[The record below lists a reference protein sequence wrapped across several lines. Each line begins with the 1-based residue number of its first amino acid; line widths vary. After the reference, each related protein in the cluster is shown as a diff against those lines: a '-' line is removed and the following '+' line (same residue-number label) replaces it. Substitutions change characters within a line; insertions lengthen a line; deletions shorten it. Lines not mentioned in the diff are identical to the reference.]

1 VKIEARGA
9 RTSPIQA
16 ERSAVVKRKPRP
28 ALGTDRGSDMGI
40 FEGAGSLPSSPIQA
54 ECSAGVNG
62 PPASHNLNRKPL
74 WTGRLRNCLLAD
86 ETAPRLGFFLTART
100 LRKAPA
106 NSRLRDRGL
115 TDLFSVILAR
125 KCLMHCVQ
133 IVESSPF
140 RPLVRVVSGVVNK
153 SR

>member
-1 VKIEARGA
+1 MKIEARGA
-9 RTSPIQA
+9 LTSPIQA

-74 WTGRLRNCLLAD
+74 WTGQRPGCLLAR
-86 ETAPRLGFFLTART
+86 ETAPPSPNPTKAVLGPR
-100 LRKAPA
+100 RA
-106 NSRLRDRGL
+106 NGPQTVALGVLFDGHVSSVDEFNKKGGRSRP
-115 TDLFSVILAR
+115 
-125 KCLMHCVQ
+125 KC
-133 IVESSPF
+133 PF
-140 RPLVRVVSGVVNK
+140 
-153 SR
+153 